1 MIEPITDTTNSKEQ
15 LRNNLYL
22 KAVDNAR
29 MEFFSFVRFVA
40 PQLVPDFKVGNHI
53 KVLSSKLQTVVDSP
67 DPQRLMVFLPPRS
80 SKSLLCSQLFPAWY
94 IGNFPSHEIMSISH
108 SDQLASD
115 FGRTVRDIL
124 KMPLYQEIFPGATLR
139 EDVRAAGKWKTKQN
153 GIYYAAG
160 VRSQIAGRGAHIA
173 LIDDAM
179 SEEDAFSEAGRRYIK
194 EWYPSGLR
202 TRLMPNGSVIIIN
215 TRYHEDDLCGWLL
228 NNETEDTIPWDVVS
242 IPAWLDEESASMLN
256 LPEGSSYFPE
266 WKPD

>member
-153 GIYYAAG
+153 GIY
-160 VRSQIAGRGAHIA
+160 
-173 LIDDAM
+173 
-179 SEEDAFSEAGRRYIK
+179 
-194 EWYPSGLR
+194 
-202 TRLMPNGSVIIIN
+202 
-215 TRYHEDDLCGWLL
+215 
-228 NNETEDTIPWDVVS
+228 
-242 IPAWLDEESASMLN
+242 
-256 LPEGSSYFPE
+256 
-266 WKPD
+266 